1 MTLNCHNILSYMT
14 ENKKCITVNIHDVIN
29 NI

>member
-1 MTLNCHNILSYMT
+1 MTLNCHNMLSYMA
-14 ENKKCITVNIHDVIN
+14 ENKKYITVNIHAVIN